1 EVGMRLLVALLLLM
15 PLAANAQAAAKKAAP
30 AAQAKQGA
38 KKAAAPAAKKAAAPA
53 AKQAPAKKAA
63 AKTKG
68 KAAKG
73 NATPKASPAVIAA
86 YAAMPAADR
95 PAIKSDLIWT
105 GDYNGVISDDFGE
118 RAIAAVK
125 AYQASSGAPETGTL
139 TPPQRAALAAT
150 AK

>member
-1 EVGMRLLVALLLLM
+1 MRLLVALLLLM
-15 PLAANAQAAAKKAAP
+15 PLAANAEAAAKKAAP
-30 AAQAKQGA
+30 AAQAKQ
-38 KKAAAPAAKKAAAPA
+38 AAKKAVAPA
-53 AKQAPAKKAA
+53 TKQAPGKKAA

-86 YAAMPAADR
+86 YAAMPVADR
-95 PAIKSDLIWT
+95 RAIQSDLIWA

-125 AYQASSGAPETGTL
+125 AY
-139 TPPQRAALAAT
+139 
-150 AK
+150 